1 EAAPLELIRDQ
12 RPVTVQHSEPFEAV
26 ERMPPHPAGGKVQLA
41 PDRLGEEGRDARPD
55 ALEDEVL
62 HLRRGPAA
70 ENARERFAQLLAVRE
85 VSGLVLEVDAQHGRE
100 QRLARL
106 CQQRRHQR
114 GGRPLEDHLAD
125 EQLHLRRGAR
135 LDGVERRP
143 QLVAGGIQDARLLR
157 EIPLQGE
164 IVLRFLL
171 RHHGE
176 KLAVGRP
183 LARRQH
189 HHLGHELLAAAL
201 AREQVREMKA
211 GLAEDERPPLRNA
224 HGAEGPEPL
233 REEALLRERFALRV
247 HLEMPGQLVERPR
260 MAERGIDQGCHP
272 VHALTA
278 GRDTATVVPRPGSL
292 STRTVPCCA
301 ATSSWTM
308 ERPSPVP
315 EPGGLVVKKGSKI
328 RERFSLV
335 IPQPL
340 SMTESSTRSPFW
352 EAAIRTSPCC
362 GSTACSAL

>member
-1 EAAPLELIRDQ
+1 
-12 RPVTVQHSEPFEAV
+12 
-26 ERMPPHPAGGKVQLA
+26 
-41 PDRLGEEGRDARPD
+41 
-55 ALEDEVL
+55 
-62 HLRRGPAA
+62 
-70 ENARERFAQLLAVRE
+70 
-85 VSGLVLEVDAQHGRE
+85 
-100 QRLARL
+100 
-106 CQQRRHQR
+106 
-114 GGRPLEDHLAD
+114 
-125 EQLHLRRGAR
+125 R

-143 QLVAGGIQDARLLR
+143 QLVAGGIQDARLLP

-272 VHALTA
+272 IHALTA

-340 SMTESSTRSPFW
+340 SMTESSTPSPLCLRPKRSSWRVTAVSRSTLSSMSAISGAVDPTELMCLRSRARFPRRKW
-352 EAAIRTSPCC
+352 MGLLSSCATPAIIRPSATIFSLCTSEASAFFSCSSASRSFC
-362 GSTACSAL
+362 ACDRSRRCSSMRARNSWRSKGLWT